1 MMGQASPRDV
11 IQRFYA
17 AEATYMNAG
26 GADAGASFA
35 DMAATLDPDVV
46 LHQSPD
52 LPWGG
57 EFQGHAGYED
67 WARQMSRAFDRLD
80 VKDTRFFTDVDT
92 VAITCR
98 LITRSRG
105 SGETLDLPMTQVVRV
120 RGDRIIEFRP
130 FYWNVPAYRQIV
142 RSAPMTRRDA

>member
-1 MMGQASPRDV
+1 MTGQPREV
-11 IQRFYA
+11 IERFYA
-17 AEATYMNAG
+17 AEAVYMNAG

-35 DMAATLDPDVV
+35 AMAATLDFDVV

-57 EFQGHAGYED
+57 TFRGHAGYED

-80 VKDTRFFTDVDT
+80 VKDTRFFTDGDT
-92 VAITCR
+92 VVITCR
-98 LITRSRG
+98 LVTRARG
-105 SGETLDLPMTQVVRV
+105 SGETLDLPMAQVVRV

-130 FYWNVPAYRQIV
+130 FYWNVPAYRETVGGV
-142 RSAPMTRRDA
+142 R

>member
-1 MMGQASPRDV
+1 MTPGERPSPRQV
-11 IQRFYA
+11 IERFYQ
-17 AEATYMNAG
+17 AEAVYMNAG

-57 EFQGHAGYED
+57 EFRGHAGYEE
-67 WARQMSRAFDRLD
+67 WARQMSRAFDRLSVED
-80 VKDTRFFTDVDT
+80 ARFFTNGDT
-92 VAITCR
+92 AVITCR
-98 LITRSRG
+98 LITRARG

-120 RGDRIIEFRP
+120 RGDHIVEFRP
-130 FYWNVPAYRQIV
+130 FYWNVPAYRDIV
-142 RSAPMTRRDA
+142 GSGR